1 MTARCD
7 IRRSG
12 PGGSVYGGERRAC
25 CGAPSCRQGQ
35 GKGTDNGNKGTD
47 NRNKGT
53 DNRNKGTDNRSKGT
67 DNRSKGTDK
76 RSKGTDNRS
85 KAKVLLLRRA
95 DEAKA
100 CCCAQ
105 LRRD

>member
-12 PGGSVYGGERRAC
+12 PGGSVYGGECRAC
-25 CGAPSCRQGQ
+25 CGSPSCRQGQ

-53 DNRNKGTDNRSKGT
+53 DNR
-67 DNRSKGTDK
+67 
-76 RSKGTDNRS
+76 SKGTDNRS
-85 KAKVLLLRRA
+85 KAKVLLFRHA

>member
-12 PGGSVYGGERRAC
+12 PGGSVYGGECRAC
-25 CGAPSCRQGQ
+25 CGSPSCRQGQ

-47 NRNKGT
+47 NR
-53 DNRNKGTDNRSKGT
+53 
-67 DNRSKGTDK
+67 
-76 RSKGTDNRS
+76 SKGTDNRS
-85 KAKVLLLRRA
+85 KAKMLRRA
-95 DEAKA
+95 DEAEA

>member
-35 GKGTDNGNKGTD
+35 GKGTDNGNTGTD
-47 NRNKGT
+47 NG
-53 DNRNKGTDNRSKGT
+53 NKGTDNRSKGT
-67 DNRSKGTDK
+67 DNRSKD
-76 RSKGTDNRS
+76 TDNRS
-85 KAKVLLLRRA
+85 KAKVLLFRRA

>member
-12 PGGSVYGGERRAC
+12 PGGSVCGGERRAC

-47 NRNKGT
+47 NGN
-53 DNRNKGTDNRSKGT
+53 
-67 DNRSKGTDK
+67 
-76 RSKGTDNRS
+76 KGTDNRS
-85 KAKVLLLRRA
+85 KAKVLRHA

-100 CCCAQ
+100 CCCCAQ

>member
-12 PGGSVYGGERRAC
+12 PGGSVCGGERRAC

-47 NRNKGT
+47 NR
-53 DNRNKGTDNRSKGT
+53 
-67 DNRSKGTDK
+67 
-76 RSKGTDNRS
+76 SKGTDNRS
-85 KAKVLLLRRA
+85 KAKVLLFRRA

>member
-12 PGGSVYGGERRAC
+12 PGGSVCGGERRAR
-25 CGAPSCRQGQ
+25 CGSPSCRQGQ

-47 NRNKGT
+47 NRS
-53 DNRNKGTDNRSKGT
+53 KGTDNRSKGT
-67 DNRSKGTDK
+67 DNRSKD
-76 RSKGTDNRS
+76 TDNRS
-85 KAKVLLLRRA
+85 KAKVLLFRRA